1 MKNIFQEIIAN
12 VFSDIPSK
20 HKVWLDSIG
29 DQDDLLSLHAA
40 THGLEKA
47 LSDPSLSPQTL
58 SKILDIT
65 EERSAPILLRLNQQF
80 IKFEYMEDS
89 LENNILAVVHAFH
102 KQLYNSY
109 IYLFNYYANQPEM
122 TDSVIGPLMHNVVN
136 QTFEMLKW
144 RSYVN
149 FGLAPKMWLQLH
161 RIYSLAANYDLLEST
176 LTEPDF
182 DHPNTTLAGR
192 LVQTYMLDNLQQAN
206 LSRIGVAIAC
216 KLLQSQLLHTD
227 ISQEFNPLKYLFFV
241 DIEKDTGAKRMR
253 HFTPTNT
260 CIFWHI
266 DSIETYISNIIER
279 KFSRDSLALLDIEPH
294 HTKGAIEALTLI
306 HREWSRKEYQRQRR
320 KETRQKLT
328 TTANVVYGIHEVCKR
343 IHAYEN
349 GRLNQG
355 TNPFADGKTLDER
368 LRTHTTQ
375 IGEPHALKGVHNH
388 HHWVITDESNQGLGA
403 VASRELNA
411 WITVGQILALVLANG
426 KSEVIIGVVKST
438 RPKTNQQMQV
448 GIELISR
455 HAKWV
460 QLKPTGMVSADNA
473 LSIHNFAALYLP
485 LEAGVTS
492 SSALL
497 IPKIEFIPNSP
508 YEISISGMIE
518 QITLGQ
524 PIDSKDDWVK
534 LTYPR

>member
-20 HKVWLDSIG
+20 HTVWLDSIG
-29 DQDDLLSLHAA
+29 DQDDLLALHAA
-40 THGLEKA
+40 TYGLEKA
-47 LSDPSLSPQTL
+47 LSDASLSPQTL

-65 EERSAPILLRLNQQF
+65 EEKSAPILLRLNEQF
-80 IKFEYMEDS
+80 IKFEYMDDS
-89 LENNILAVVHAFH
+89 LENNILAVVYAFH
-102 KQLYNSY
+102 KQLYNNY
-109 IYLFNYYANQPEM
+109 IYLFDYHANQPEM
-122 TDSVIGPLMHNVVN
+122 TDSVIAPLMHNAVK

-144 RSYVN
+144 RSFVN

-176 LTEPDF
+176 LIEPDF
-182 DHPNTTLAGR
+182 DHPTPTLAGR
-192 LVQTYMLDNLQQAN
+192 LVQTYMLDNLQQVN
-206 LSRIGVAIAC
+206 LSRIGVAVAC
-216 KLLQSQLLHTD
+216 KLLQSQLLHVD
-227 ISQEFNPLKYLFFV
+227 ISQELNPLKYLFFV

-266 DSIETYISNIIER
+266 DNVETYIANIIER
-279 KFSRDSLALLDIEPH
+279 KFSANSLVLLDIEPH
-294 HTKGAIEALTLI
+294 QTKDAVEALNII
-306 HREWSRKEYQRQRR
+306 HREWSRKEYLRQRR
-320 KETRQKLT
+320 KEARHKLT

-343 IHAYEN
+343 IYAHEN
-349 GRLNQG
+349 GRLNG
-355 TNPFADGKTLDER
+355 TSLSADGKTLDER
-368 LRTHTTQ
+368 LKSHTTQ
-375 IGEPHALKGVHNH
+375 IGEPNAIKGGQNH

-403 VASRELNA
+403 VANRELNA
-411 WITVGQILALVLANG
+411 WISVGQILGLVLANG

-460 QLKPTGMVSADNA
+460 QLKPTGMVQSDSTLSA
-473 LSIHNFAALYLP
+473 HNFAALYLP

-492 SSALL
+492 NSALL

-518 QITLGQ
+518 QITLGE

-534 LTYPR
+534 VIYPR